1 MKLGTPAVIAGYFL
15 VSLLVGG
22 TLLDYLLR
30 DSPRETTSSAVA
42 VIVPTFEAPALV
54 AATPKAVVLDGDAS
68 VTAAPAEPA
77 SAAVASQSHDLAAKQ
92 AAEEPEWATEPA
104 APPPPVIVSLPRAG
118 EIGSAGKDAIYA
130 ASAPPWP
137 FVRMP
142 AMEAVDAV
150 SGTEIQV
157 IPAAPA
163 VSAPPATLPDPV
175 PQAPA
180 PRMTPPPVPTSG
192 AAELMASVSEI
203 IANVEPAPALPTV
216 KPPASAEVAAI
227 VARGYQLLGAGDI
240 ISARRFFERAA
251 ASGDAAAAC
260 GVGKSFDPLFL
271 RQVGA
276 RGLSG
281 DAATAIVWY
290 RKAAEAGSRE
300 AQGRLR
306 RLSLGQQE
314 LSIQNRR

>member
-15 VSLLVGG
+15 VCLLAGG

-30 DSPRETTSSAVA
+30 GTPRETTSSAVA
-42 VIVPTFEAPALV
+42 VIVPTFEAPAPV
-54 AATPKAVVLDGDAS
+54 AATPKAVVPDGDAS
-68 VTAAPAEPA
+68 VTAAAQAEPA
-77 SAAVASQSHDLAAKQ
+77 SAALASRSPDLAVKQ
-92 AAEEPEWATEPA
+92 AAEEPERATEPA
-104 APPPPVIVSLPRAG
+104 APRSPVIVSMPRAG

-142 AMEAVDAV
+142 AIEAANTV
-150 SGTEIQV
+150 SGAEAQI

-163 VSAPPATLPDPV
+163 VSAPPTTLPDPV
-175 PQAPA
+175 PQALA
-180 PRMTPPPVPTSG
+180 PRMTPPVPTNG

-203 IANVEPAPALPTV
+203 IANVAPAPAPPTV
-216 KPPASAEVAAI
+216 EPPASVEVAVM

-281 DAATAIVWY
+281 DAATAMVWY

-314 LSIQNRR
+314 LSIQNRW